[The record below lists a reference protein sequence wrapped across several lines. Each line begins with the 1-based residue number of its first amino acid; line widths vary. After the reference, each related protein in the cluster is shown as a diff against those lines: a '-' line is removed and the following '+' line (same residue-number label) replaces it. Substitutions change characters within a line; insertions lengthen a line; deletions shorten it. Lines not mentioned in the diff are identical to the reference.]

1 MTRRGKKNRNP
12 DKLIVQVALK
22 VKIPRGKTLSKNALQ
37 EILDRMVAG
46 DELPKNV
53 EVRGIFWRNP
63 NRKGSLSYWRYHTG
77 ADLSA
82 KPAGPIE
89 STPRGNLQGAI
100 ESLSPF
106 MDTGGVSF

>member
-1 MTRRGKKNRNP
+1 MTKRRQNKNP
-12 DKLIVQVALK
+12 DKLLVQVALK
-22 VKIPRGKTLSKNALQ
+22 VKLPRGKKLSKNALQ

-46 DELPKNV
+46 DDLPRNV

-63 NRKGSLSYWRYHTG
+63 NRRGSLSYWRYHEG

-89 STPRGNLQGAI
+89 STPRRSLQEAI
-100 ESLSPF
+100 DSLAPF
-106 MDTGGVSF
+106 IETGGVTF

>member
-22 VKIPRGKTLSKNALQ
+22 VKVPRGKKLSRNALQ
-37 EILDRMVAG
+37 EILDRMIAG
-46 DELPKNV
+46 ENLPKTV

-63 NRKGSLSYWRYHTG
+63 NRKGALSYWRYNQG

-89 STPRGNLQGAI
+89 SAPRGNLQEAI
-100 ESLSPF
+100 DTLAPF
-106 MDTGGVSF
+106 METGGVTF